1 MIGAQFARD
10 ELYMLEARKVLVTGG
25 AGFIGSHLAE
35 RLLELGCNVSVA
47 DNLSRGTVQNIVP
60 FLSRIRFYET
70 DLTSM
75 ENCLSVTKD
84 VDYVFHLASSVGGV
98 QYIRAENVNNLMP
111 SVLMNMN
118 MLEAARICG
127 VERFAFTSSACVYR
141 EKNSSLNR
149 FKEGDA
155 FPADPPT
162 TYGWAKVLGEVACRS
177 YHQDY
182 GIKCAV
188 VRIFNAYGEKENL
201 HPRWSH
207 VVPSLIRKAILYPK
221 EKFRIFGDGNQERAF
236 LYIKDCVE
244 GIILAMERIS
254 DADPVNLGGEEVIS
268 IRRLAQKIVNLS
280 RKDIEIEFDLSS
292 PPGVNRYCA
301 DTTKMKNV
309 LNWRPRISLEEG
321 LKKTYQWAEEVLA
334 KTGGR

>member
-1 MIGAQFARD
+1 
-10 ELYMLEARKVLVTGG
+10 MLEARKVLVTGG
-25 AGFIGSHLAE
+25 AGFIGSHLVE
-35 RLLELGCNVSVA
+35 RLLELSCDVSVA
-47 DNLSRGTVQNIVP
+47 DNLSRGTIENIKP
-60 FLSRIRFYET
+60 FLGKIRFHKT
-70 DLTSM
+70 DLTSI

-84 VDYVFHLASSVGGV
+84 AGYVFHLASSVGGV
-98 QYIRAENVNNLMP
+98 QYIRTQNVDNLTP

-118 MLEAARICG
+118 MLEAARICD
-127 VERFAFTSSACVYR
+127 VEGFAFTSSACVYR

-149 FKEGDA
+149 FKEDEA

-188 VRIFNAYGEKENL
+188 VRIFNAYGERENL
-201 HPRWSH
+201 DPRWSH

-221 EKFRIFGDGNQERAF
+221 EKFRIFGDGCQERAF
-236 LYIKDCVE
+236 LYVKDCVE
-244 GIILAMERIS
+244 GLVVAMERIS
-254 DADPVNLGGEEVIS
+254 DADPVNLGSEEVIS
-268 IRRLAQKIVNLS
+268 IRQLAEKIVNLS
-280 RKDIEIEFDLSS
+280 GKGIEIEFDPSG
-292 PPGVNRYCA
+292 PRGVNRYCA

-334 KTGGR
+334 KTGSR

>member
-1 MIGAQFARD
+1 
-10 ELYMLEARKVLVTGG
+10 MLEARKVLVTGG

-47 DNLSRGTVQNIVP
+47 DNLSRGTVQNIEP
-60 FLSRIRFYET
+60 FLSKIRFYKT
-70 DLTSM
+70 DLTSI
-75 ENCLSVTKD
+75 ENCFSVAKD
-84 VDYVFHLASSVGGV
+84 VDYVFHLASSVGGI
-98 QYIRAENVNNLMP
+98 QYIRAQNVNNLIP

-149 FKEGDA
+149 FKEDDA

-162 TYGWAKVLGEVACRS
+162 TYGWAKILGEVACRS
-177 YHQDY
+177 YHKDY

-201 HPRWSH
+201 DQRWSH

-221 EKFRIFGDGNQERAF
+221 EKFRIFGDGRQERAF
-236 LYIKDCVE
+236 LYVKDCVE
-244 GIILAMERIS
+244 GLILAMERIRE
-254 DADPVNLGGEEVIS
+254 AEPINLGSEELIS
-268 IRRLAQKIVNLS
+268 IGRLAEKIVNLS
-280 RKDIEIEFDLSS
+280 GKEIEIEFDPSG
-292 PPGVNRYCA
+292 PRGVIRYCA
-301 DTTKMKNV
+301 DTTKMKDV
-309 LNWRPRISLEEG
+309 LNWRPRTSLEEG
-321 LKKTYQWAEEVLA
+321 LKKTYRWAEEVLA
-334 KTGGR
+334 RTGGR